1 MCFHRKTQFTIHFNL
16 QNDSYWKQM
25 IRVSQAGNYFLFR
38 ISVIFFR
45 EIFWLI
51 FWKSTLRKLFRG
63 ESYKLHTSEPIL
75 SEDIKENSPAWPT
88 LQILAFLLA
97 DLADKK
103 SRIEI
108 LSLPDKIPIVARA
121 PPHILKSRVCISLP
135 EGEMATI
142 SDLGLRVSRFY
153 YRVVGLTRTW
163 SKAKFGNFHRTN

>member
-88 LQILAFLLA
+88 LQILAFLFA
-97 DLADKK
+97 DLADCIILFGWTQDCIVLFGWTKSFLLVVSNDFRRQINIHKK
-103 SRIEI
+103 F
-108 LSLPDKIPIVARA
+108 SL
-121 PPHILKSRVCISLP
+121 L
-135 EGEMATI
+135 
-142 SDLGLRVSRFY
+142 
-153 YRVVGLTRTW
+153 
-163 SKAKFGNFHRTN
+163 